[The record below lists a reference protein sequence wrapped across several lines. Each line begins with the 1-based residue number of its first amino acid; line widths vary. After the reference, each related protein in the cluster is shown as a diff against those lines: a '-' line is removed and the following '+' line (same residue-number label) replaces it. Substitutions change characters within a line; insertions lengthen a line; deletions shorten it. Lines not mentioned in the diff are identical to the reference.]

1 MVTDQSDLEEKIGYR
16 FNDGAL
22 LVLALTHASS
32 IGDREGQAN
41 ERLEFIG
48 DAVIDL
54 AVAQMLYE
62 SHPLKD
68 EGWLS
73 QMRSGFVDEDSLAE
87 KARGL
92 GLGSHLLLG
101 KGEEAAGGQYKPSIL
116 SGVYEALI
124 GAIFLDGGYD
134 VCREIIGRNFTEI
147 ENLTDNAYARNFKS
161 LLQERLQKEGKDLP
175 RYEVIEVSGP
185 DHDRVFAVAVL
196 IGGLEWGRGSGKSKK
211 DAEQEAAR
219 RALER

>member
-1 MVTDQSDLEEKIGYR
+1 MDTDLSDIEEKIGYR
-16 FNDGAL
+16 FHDGAL
-22 LVLALTHASS
+22 LVQALTHASS

-92 GLGSHLLLG
+92 GLGSHMLFG
-101 KGEEAAGGQYKPSIL
+101 KGEEAAGGQHKPSIL
-116 SGVYEALI
+116 AGVYEALI

-134 VCREIIGRNFTEI
+134 VCREILGRNFQEI
-147 ENLTDNAYARNFKS
+147 GNLTDTTYARNFKS

-175 RYEVIEVSGP
+175 RYEVVEASGP
-185 DHDRVFAVAVL
+185 DHDRVFVVAVL

-219 RALER
+219 RALEK